1 MSSAD
6 SGSAII
12 SDGSEISYQVCVE
25 FLSLSLVQEGYT
37 VYTSAEASG
46 TFNER
51 IAREAFDRMAAAGVQ
66 VMSNFGIAT
75 DLMRDWRNT
84 PGAQVMLPYFDE

>member
-1 MSSAD
+1 
-6 SGSAII
+6 
-12 SDGSEISYQVCVE
+12 
-25 FLSLSLVQEGYT
+25 VQEGYT

-51 IAREAFDRMAAAGVQ
+51 IAREAFDRMAKAGVQ

-84 PGAQVMLPYFDE
+84 PGAQVMLPYFDQ